1 MVVRRGVE
9 LVRQRGQTD
18 LLIWMHS
25 SPSAQLQ
32 AGMSPQATQSSRAK
46 RRLSICMSRETI
58 KRKERGYER
67 DGDNAVRE
75 VENMPCDDQQRR
87 VQDDG

>member
-1 MVVRRGVE
+1 
-9 LVRQRGQTD
+9 
-18 LLIWMHS
+18 
-25 SPSAQLQ
+25 
-32 AGMSPQATQSSRAK
+32 
-46 RRLSICMSRETI
+46 MSRETI